1 MNKKS
6 LLKKMSIV
14 VTSAAMMVTALPLT
28 ASAASYKS
36 GDYTASVNLY
46 VPKAQAPQHIYDSP
60 LEE

>member
-14 VTSAAMMVTALPLT
+14 VASAAMVVTALPLT

-36 GDYTASVNLY
+36 GDYTA
-46 VPKAQAPQHIYDSP
+46 YDRWKQRGQRC
-60 LEE
+60 